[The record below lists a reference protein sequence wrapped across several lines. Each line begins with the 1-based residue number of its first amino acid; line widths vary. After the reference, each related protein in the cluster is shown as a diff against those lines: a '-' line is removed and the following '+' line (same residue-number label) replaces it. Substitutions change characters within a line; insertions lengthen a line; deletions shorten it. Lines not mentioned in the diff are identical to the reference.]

1 MPSDRRPVLSI
12 HIAETFESDGQR
24 LYYEIHGSGSEVIVY
39 LHGLLLDANINR
51 DLARRLAA
59 AGYRVVLLDLPGHGG
74 SDKPR
79 HATLHRFDRY
89 ARHVVNLLDH
99 LGVERA
105 TIGGVSLGADVS
117 LQVAILAPDRVKAL
131 IVEMPVLENAAVTA
145 AVIFAPLLALVS
157 LGRPLFNLTRKWFA
171 RIPRKDRGIPDS
183 LLNILSND
191 PKTMAA
197 VLHGILVGPIAPD
210 VVDRSA
216 IRAPT
221 LIIAHNYDL
230 IHPETDAR
238 NLARQLPGARLIYAR
253 SILELRLK
261 PERLMAQI
269 VEFLKEA
276 VPLKAAA

>member
-1 MPSDRRPVLSI
+1 MSV

-24 LYYEIHGSGSEVIVY
+24 LYYEIHGTGPEVIVY

-51 DLARRLAA
+51 DIARRLAA
-59 AGYRVVLLDLPGHGG
+59 EGYRVVLLDLPGHGG
-74 SDKPR
+74 SDKPT

-89 ARHVVNLLDH
+89 ARHVINLLDH
-99 LGVERA
+99 LGVEQA

-117 LQVAILAPDRVKAL
+117 LQVGVIAPARVKAL

-157 LGRPLFNLTRKWFA
+157 LGRPLFNLTRKLFA

-183 LLNILSND
+183 LLNLLSND
-191 PKTMAA
+191 PASMAA

-210 VVDRSA
+210 VAARSA
-216 IRAPT
+216 IAAPT
-221 LIIAHNYDL
+221 LIIAHDYDL
-230 IHPETDAR
+230 IHPTSDAR
-238 NLARQLPGARLIYAR
+238 NLERQLPNARLITAR
-253 SILELRLK
+253 SIAELRLR
-261 PERLMAQI
+261 PDRLMALI
-269 VEFLKEA
+269 VEFLQQA